1 MESPLIVWSTV
12 AGVLSHI
19 YFHYFEPTSISSFLV
34 HPLFAIAVERFV
46 LGLGLTL
53 VLISLSIS
61 IATLSF
67 SVLIYRIVLPLH
79 QLHHIPGPILAKS
92 TQLSQF
98 FSLVRGRPRI
108 DQQKLHEI
116 YGPVVRIGP
125 NEVSIAD
132 TTALSPIFGAKSW
145 EKGKAYSF
153 TASGGAA
160 TSETAL
166 SAIRDH
172 KEHTARRRI
181 WDRAFAISALKGY
194 QPSIQQRVDQL
205 CGQLDAICAKSAL
218 LDLQEWIGYLFFD
231 VMTDLV
237 SESHQTFI
245 ELFTL
250 QSLII
255 TRSNQ
260 S

>member
-1 MESPLIVWSTV
+1 MV

-19 YFHYFEPTSISSFLV
+19 YFHYFEPTSIGSFLI

-46 LGLGLTL
+46 LGLQ
-53 VLISLSIS
+53 VIQILISLLIC

-67 SVLIYRIVLPLH
+67 SVLLYRIVLPTH
-79 QLHHIPGPILAKS
+79 PLHHIPGPLLAKS
-92 TQLSQF
+92 TQLCQF

-116 YGPVVRIGP
+116 YGPIVRIGP

-181 WDRAFAISALKGY
+181 WDRAFAIAALKGY
-194 QPSIQQRVDQL
+194 QPSIQHRVDQL
-205 CGQLDAICAKSAL
+205 CDRLDSICLNDGAL
-218 LDLQEWIGYLFFD
+218 DFQEWVGFLVFD

-237 SESHQTFI
+237 SENDQVR
-245 ELFTL
+245 LRAL
-250 QSLII
+250 
-255 TRSNQ
+255 
-260 S
+260 